1 MSPPAS
7 SPTTTLQT
15 FLTDYATRLQLSSAS
30 KILTLD
36 DQTHS
41 ALTSWSEQ
49 NLAPTER
56 PNITS
61 AAEQQQGRSGSGTS
75 WPHPEA
81 TYTHIFATLSPE
93 LKPSIK
99 RLQGVHYS
107 LLWKGVA
114 VILPPSEDGGKVGG
128 EEVDLARLV
137 DLGGFEPGKVRAVE
151 VEGGKVCFAMK
162 WDMLTA

>member
-1 MSPPAS
+1 MSTSTTTS
-7 SPTTTLQT
+7 SPTSLQT
-15 FLTDYATRLQLSSAS
+15 FLTDYSTRLQLSSAS

-36 DQTHS
+36 EQTHA
-41 ALTSWSEQ
+41 ALTSWCEH
-49 NLAPTER
+49 NLSSTDR
-56 PNITS
+56 PKITP
-61 AAEQQQGRSGSGTS
+61 ATEQQSTSGTA

-81 TYTHIFATLSPE
+81 AYTHIFATLSPD
-93 LKPSIK
+93 LKASIK

-114 VILPPSEDGGKVGG
+114 VVLPPAEEGGKVGG

-151 VEGGKVCFAMK
+151 VEGGRVCFAMK